1 MKGKTEA
8 RKTVTA
14 FEVQGQDRSQDFPL
28 KGKTE
33 AETRAETKAEAAA
46 ARTRLRTAPGA
57 AVKPVATVTAGIE

>member
-14 FEVQGQDRSQDFPL
+14 FEVQGQDRCQDILL

-33 AETRAETKAEAAA
+33 AETKAEAA

>member
-14 FEVQGQDRSQDFPL
+14 FEVQGQDRSQDFLL

-33 AETRAETKAEAAA
+33 AETKAEAAA
-46 ARTRLRTAPGA
+46 AAMTRLRTAPGA
-57 AVKPVATVTAGIE
+57 AVKPVATVTVAIE

>member
-1 MKGKTEA
+1 
-8 RKTVTA
+8 
-14 FEVQGQDRSQDFPL
+14 L

-33 AETRAETKAEAAA
+33 AETKAEAA

>member
-14 FEVQGQDRSQDFPL
+14 FEVQGQDRSQDFLL

-33 AETRAETKAEAAA
+33 AETKAETKAEAA